1 MRELFEAIGMDIV
14 EMKKF
19 HELSFP
25 YEFYLKKLIRSE
37 ALARLLLL
45 FVRAF
50 FRLFKIR
57 NKMLVVGRKR

>member
-1 MRELFEAIGMDIV
+1 MRKLFEAIGMEIV
-14 EMKKF
+14 ELKKF

-25 YEFYLKKLIRSE
+25 YEFYLKKLVQSE
-37 ALARLLLL
+37 TVVRLLLP
-45 FVRAF
+45 FVQAF